1 MIITK
6 FSASYKGGVVIEP
19 INFKHDMT
27 LLVGPSGAGKTT
39 ILKSLRDLKKIT
51 YGSSINGFKW
61 DVSICYSGSNYRWAG
76 EFSFVEK
83 NVLDSLLVD
92 PKEEF
97 FKSLMKGMN
106 KRIAENEDGIFIV
119 NETLQVD
126 NKNILERTGS
136 EIKLST
142 KKIKIKLP
150 DNESTLIS
158 LRDEPKIKEF
168 ISAIKKITSL
178 DDDYLSVEGINVHN
192 ITPKKEV
199 EHVDD
204 TDITASK
211 LKTLSWDME
220 KKLYFCQMKLR
231 DVFDKINNAYKDIFP
246 FVECISV
253 KEFVYQETASKYLIL
268 IKELGSDAI
277 ISGDSLSSGMS
288 KTLMLLCYF
297 YLSNEDVVFLIDEFE
312 NGLGVNCL
320 DEIVDLL
327 SSENR
332 NNKIQFILTSHHP
345 YIINN
350 IDMDSWSV
358 IARNGNKI
366 KSYDPIVDLKL
377 NSSKHDA
384 FLSLINSSIYEEGIV
399 VE

>member
-1 MIITK
+1 MIINK

-27 LLVGPSGAGKTT
+27 LLVGPSGVGKTT
-39 ILKSLRDLKKIT
+39 ILKSLQDLKKIIH
-51 YGSSINGFKW
+51 GSSINGFKW

-83 NVLDSLLVD
+83 NVFDSLSVD

-97 FKSLMKGMN
+97 FKSIMKGMK
-106 KRIAENEDGIFIV
+106 KRISENDDGIFIV
-119 NETLQVD
+119 SETLKID
-126 NKNILERTGS
+126 NKVILERTS
-136 EIKLST
+136 EGIKFSAN
-142 KKIKIKLP
+142 KIKIKLP

-158 LRDEPKIKEF
+158 LRDEPKIKDF

-178 DDDYLSVEGINVHN
+178 DDDYLSVEGVNVHN
-192 ITPKKEV
+192 ITPKKET
-199 EHVDD
+199 EHPGD
-204 TDITASK
+204 DITICK
-211 LKTLSWDME
+211 LKGLSWDMAR
-220 KKLYFCQMKLR
+220 KLHFCQMNLK
-231 DVFDKINNAYKDIFP
+231 DVFDKINNAYREIFP
-246 FVECISV
+246 FVDSISV
-253 KEFVYQETASKYLIL
+253 KEFVYQESASKYLIL

-320 DEIVDLL
+320 DEVIDLL
-327 SSENR
+327 SSEN
-332 NNKIQFILTSHHP
+332 NNNNIQFILTSHHP

-358 IARNGNKI
+358 VARDGNKI
-366 KSYDPIVDLKL
+366 KSYDPIVDLNL
-377 NSSKHDA
+377 NSSRHDA
-384 FLSLINSSIYEEGIV
+384 FLSLINSSIYEEGV
-399 VE
+399 SVK